1 MGMVRLI
8 IDLHELFGDE
18 ILQGKS
24 RKGGFGSEVL
34 QVAGK
39 SLKPAA
45 VRLANPR
52 VTYVMEITNRVN
64 CACSFFRLTS
74 MSRTTRLSTYYST

>member
-39 SLKPAA
+39 SPKPAA

-52 VTYVMEITNRVN
+52 VTYVMEMNDRVN
-64 CACSFFRLTS
+64 CACSFFDSLQCLAPPGCQRIT
-74 MSRTTRLSTYYST
+74 